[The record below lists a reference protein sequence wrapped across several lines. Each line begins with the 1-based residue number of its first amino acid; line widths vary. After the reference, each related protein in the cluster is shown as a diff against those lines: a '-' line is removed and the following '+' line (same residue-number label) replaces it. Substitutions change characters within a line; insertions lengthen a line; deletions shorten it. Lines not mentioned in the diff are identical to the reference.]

1 LDPAIENSIPGIA
14 VTSGY
19 CWLICCGQ
27 GLDFVKQ
34 LTSMLRKHCEMCAP
48 ALLDKFD
55 NIIND
60 EDLHVGLIVNERI
73 INIPPQISPP
83 SFDALRYACEFNS

>member
-1 LDPAIENSIPGIA
+1 
-14 VTSGY
+14 
-19 CWLICCGQ
+19 
-27 GLDFVKQ
+27 
-34 LTSMLRKHCEMCAP
+34 MCAP